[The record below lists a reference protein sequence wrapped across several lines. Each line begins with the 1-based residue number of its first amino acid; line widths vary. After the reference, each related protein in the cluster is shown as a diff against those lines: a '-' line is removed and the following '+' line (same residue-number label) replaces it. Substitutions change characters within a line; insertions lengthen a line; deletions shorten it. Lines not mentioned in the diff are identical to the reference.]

1 MSFKNENFSLNIS
14 NNLLNNSGSVSFKE
28 NMLKDGS
35 FPTQNSFQS
44 RDNNF
49 PNFYLNESIMSSIS
63 ASSIF
68 NRTIKENIRYGRLDG
83 NDDEIIKAA
92 KEANI
97 YYKLMED
104 DNEEVNVSGG
114 EKQRIAIAR
123 AIMKNPSIL
132 LLDEATSALDKE
144 NEEIVK
150 QSLDRL
156 MEGKT
161 SVIVAHRL
169 STIINCDTIFVLQNG
184 RIVEQGSHDELM
196 LKNGKYAELYKDSN
210 N

>member
-1 MSFKNENFSLNIS
+1 MVLQQPV
-14 NNLLNNSGSVSFKE
+14 L
-28 NMLKDGS
+28 
-35 FPTQNSFQS
+35 
-44 RDNNF
+44 
-49 PNFYLNESIMSSIS
+49 
-63 ASSIF
+63 F

-184 RIVEQGSHDELM
+184 RIVEQGSHEELM

>member
-1 MSFKNENFSLNIS
+1 
-14 NNLLNNSGSVSFKE
+14 
-28 NMLKDGS
+28 
-35 FPTQNSFQS
+35 
-44 RDNNF
+44 
-49 PNFYLNESIMSSIS
+49 
-63 ASSIF
+63 
-68 NRTIKENIRYGRLDG
+68 
-83 NDDEIIKAA
+83 
-92 KEANI
+92 
-97 YYKLMED
+97 MED

-169 STIINCDTIFVLQNG
+169 STIINCDKILFLLNG
-184 RIVEQGSHDELM
+184 EVVEEGTHEELM
-196 LKNGKYAELYKDSN
+196 KLNKKYAELYKGSTS
-210 N
+210 